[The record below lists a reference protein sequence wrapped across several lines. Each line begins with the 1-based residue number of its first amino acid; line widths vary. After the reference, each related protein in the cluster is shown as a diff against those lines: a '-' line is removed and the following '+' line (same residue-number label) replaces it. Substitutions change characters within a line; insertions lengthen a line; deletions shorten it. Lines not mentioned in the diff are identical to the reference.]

1 MSSTTN
7 SLDTDQSMS
16 SPNGVDAGVALQQLL
31 TQLVQGQQTFEQAMI
46 QVLSRPTPDPSAQPT
61 QQPTAPKASVAE
73 PDDYDGRHETFDTFM
88 SQLYLHFAGKPTVY
102 ANDQMK
108 IITALSYM
116 KKGFASTW
124 ATNITKQ
131 LRERTTTFGDWVQFE
146 NKLKETFDDPNKKR
160 VAQVKLHAL
169 KKTVKQSADEYFAEF
184 EQLASLAGFNDEALL
199 DILHQNL
206 DKPTFDAIVAAPQVE
221 RTLQGWK
228 DYAKKYDRNKRA
240 NERTEVGETV
250 NRGSGRGWF
259 RPMNASTGRVLPN
272 PGAGNTAGTTN
283 VNPGGQAGHTGTNVG
298 SGRTFPGR
306 GEPMDLDRQR
316 GRVGPIK
323 CYNCGELG
331 HISRTCP
338 KPKGWQTMKVVFEGM
353 NSEQKK
359 EVAEVFGIVERNEK
373 ESDFQESRE

>member
-1 MSSTTN
+1 MSP
-7 SLDTDQSMS
+7 
-16 SPNGVDAGVALQQLL
+16 PNGGDTGVALQQLL
-31 TQLVQGQQTFEQAMI
+31 AQLVQGQQTFEQAMI
-46 QVLSRPTPDPSAQPT
+46 QVLSRPSPAPPVQPAQQT
-61 QQPTAPKASVAE
+61 TAPKASVAE

-108 IITALSYM
+108 VITALSYM

-131 LRERTTTFGDWVQFE
+131 LREHTITFGDWAEFE
-146 NKLKETFDDPNKKR
+146 KKLKETFDDPNKKR

-206 DKPTFDAIVAAPQVE
+206 DKPTFDAIIAAPQVE

-228 DYAKKYDRNKRA
+228 DYAKKYDRNRRA
-240 NERTEVGETV
+240 NERSEVGEV
-250 NRGSGRGWF
+250 ANRGSGRGWY
-259 RPMNASTGRVLPN
+259 RPANASTGRVFLN
-272 PGAGNTAGTTN
+272 PGTGSTTTGATGTN
-283 VNPGGQAGHTGTNVG
+283 HGGQTGHTGVNTG
-298 SGRTFPGR
+298 GGRTFPGH

-316 GRVGPIK
+316 GRGTGPIK
-323 CYNCGELG
+323 CYNCGESG
-331 HISRTCP
+331 HISRGCP

-353 NSEQKK
+353 TSEQKK
-359 EVAEVFGIVERNEK
+359 EVAEIFGIVEQDEK
-373 ESDFQESRE
+373 ESGFQRDRE

>member
-7 SLDTDQSMS
+7 SLDTDQNMS
-16 SPNGVDAGVALQQLL
+16 SPNGTDAGVALQQLL

-46 QVLSRPTPDPSAQPT
+46 QVLSRPAPDPPVQSA

-240 NERTEVGETV
+240 NERTEVGEIV

-259 RPMNASTGRVLPN
+259 RPTNVSTGRVLPN
-272 PGAGNTAGTTN
+272 PGTGNSTGTTN
-283 VNPGGQAGHTGTNVG
+283 VNPGGQMGQAGANAGT
-298 SGRTFPGR
+298 GRTFPGR

-331 HISRTCP
+331 HISRGCP

-353 NSEQKK
+353 TSEQKK
-359 EVAEVFGIVERNEK
+359 EVAEVFGIVERPE
-373 ESDFQESRE
+373 EGSGFQESRE